1 MKINILE
8 SNSIQLL
15 SKMNKHSFNHY
26 CIQINDVVDMA
37 LIPKNEFFNYHL
49 QSEEPKEYKKI
60 FFLKINN
67 KYVGCFLAN
76 VDHNE
81 KQTDLQLFILE
92 NYRGQID
99 YISSFNDYVFPSLF
113 VEYDKLKISFKHD
126 KIKNKFAEMEIFSKL
141 NQIKGRK
148 ITIHKK
154 EIVNLL
160 KNDTLYLKNHLQSW
174 ENRYNSLKERLE
186 PFLKRG
192 YLENIIKDEKF
203 SRVNK
208 SYINYYYDIRTI
220 ATDEV
225 IKDHIECVELYF
237 LIKLVK

>member
-1 MKINILE
+1 MTANIC
-8 SNSIQLL
+8 IQLL
-15 SKMNKHSFNHY
+15 IKMNENSFHHY
-26 CIQINDVVDMA
+26 CIKINEIVDIA
-37 LIPKNEFFNYHL
+37 LIPKHEFENTYL
-49 QSEEPKEYKKI
+49 EDAQPKEYKKV
-60 FFLKINN
+60 FLLKKNN
-67 KYVGCFLAN
+67 IYVGCFFAN
-76 VDHNE
+76 TDYKN

-92 NYRGQID
+92 EYRGKLN

-113 VEYDKLKISFKHD
+113 VEHDKLKISFKHD

-154 EIVNLL
+154 EIVHLL

-174 ENRYNSLKERLE
+174 ENRYNSLKEILE
-186 PFLKRG
+186 PFVKRG

-208 SYINYYYDIRTI
+208 SYINYYYDIRNI
-220 ATDEV
+220 NTDEV